1 MATPKAGYVWA
12 GERFPGT
19 TTILGRFKDSG
30 GLLQWAFRQGQSG
43 ASSLYE
49 NANKAADIGTACH
62 AMIEAHINYS
72 DAYEAL
78 ALADLPDEGKE
89 KAKNA
94 FGMYLKWERQTGL
107 KMLSRYQEV
116 QLVSP
121 DYRFGGTPDAIA
133 EMDGEVVLLDW
144 KTSAGIYADYLVQL
158 AAYQHLIN
166 EGVRMDTGEPLG
178 VKVSK
183 GAYLC
188 RFSKDFPDF
197 EARYFGDLTE
207 EWEQFKRFRASYDV
221 DKQIQRRAR

>member
-1 MATPKAGYVWA
+1 MATPKQGYVWA

-19 TTILGRFKDSG
+19 TTVIGRFKDST

-78 ALADLPDEGKE
+78 ALIDLPDDGKE

-94 FGMYLKWERQTGL
+94 FGMYLKWERQAKV
-107 KMLSRYQEV
+107 KMLSKYQEI

-121 DYRFGGTPDAIA
+121 TYRFGGTPDAIA
-133 EMDGEVVLLDW
+133 EVDGEVVLLDW
-144 KTSAGIYADYLVQL
+144 KTSNGIYSDYLIQL

-166 EGVRMDTGEPLG
+166 HGVRMDTGEPMG
-178 VKVSK
+178 VTVSK

-188 RFSKDFPDF
+188 RFSKDYPDF
-197 EARYFGDLTE
+197 EARYFGSLDD
-207 EWEQFKRFRASYDV
+207 EWLQFTRFREAYEADR
-221 DKQIQRRAR
+221 KIRKRAA